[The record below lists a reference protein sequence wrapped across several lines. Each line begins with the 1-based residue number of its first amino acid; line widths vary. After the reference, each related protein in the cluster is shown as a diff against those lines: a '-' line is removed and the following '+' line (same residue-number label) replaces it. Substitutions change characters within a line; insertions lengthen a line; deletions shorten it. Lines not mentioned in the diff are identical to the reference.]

1 MEKNL
6 LNDALIN
13 LLTGKTLPLNL
24 VDNELFK
31 YFVKLLDP
39 RFVQMCYSKTY
50 YVNMQKCL

>member
-1 MEKNL
+1 MEKKL

-39 RFVQMCYSKTY
+39 RLVQMCYSKTY